1 MKLKLFKDDK
11 IALLEAIRNSVLDT
25 TKVSEL
31 HKVLKETRPDLVAK
45 DLTDAELDQRIAELE
60 AKVKR

>member
-31 HKVLKETRPDLVAK
+31 HKVLKETRLDLAVK
-45 DLTDAELDQRIAELE
+45 DLSDAELDQRIAELE

>member
-31 HKVLKETRPDLVAK
+31 HKVLKETRPDLAVK